1 MRCAGRLGSALLGL
15 ALLAACQ
22 GPTLPAAP
30 NLYSGESAGALVDI
44 PPERRTTEVTI
55 YYGTDREPKEESRDG
70 QLSYS
75 YRRSPNLAFGR
86 VTVTFGDDLTWEE
99 LMDAS
104 LGPHPRKVPLRITEV
119 TEMLQYPSSISPLI
133 YADGEWVE
141 DPEVLAARADADER
155 VREAIN
161 AHLATLDRK
170 EIFIY
175 VHGVGNG
182 FEDPFYRMA
191 QLWHFLGRPG
201 MPVVY
206 TWPSR
211 KGGGVLRSYTYARES
226 SEFTVYHFREF
237 LWLLASCEE
246 VDRIH
251 ILAHSRGTDVTV
263 SVLRDI
269 QMYCRG
275 AGISARE
282 RFKLGNVILAAP
294 DLDWEVT
301 QQRTRPDRVALVPER
316 LTLYVSPEDKAI
328 GIADWLFGSIR
339 RLGQMTADML
349 SKEQLET
356 LKSENYYVDVINVH
370 TSKLGAFGHT
380 YFIDS
385 PAVLSDVILIL
396 RDNRDAG
403 AEHGRPLLKREDG
416 FMEIRDGYPF
426 AGDHAAASEMP
437 TPDPD

>member
-1 MRCAGRLGSALLGL
+1 M
-15 ALLAACQ
+15 Q
-22 GPTLPAAP
+22 
-30 NLYSGESAGALVDI
+30 
-44 PPERRTTEVTI
+44 I
-55 YYGTDREPKEESRDG
+55 YYATDRQPEEDNRRE

-86 VTVTFGDDLTWEE
+86 VTVKLGDDLTWDE
-99 LMDAS
+99 LMDACIG
-104 LGPHPRKVPLRITEV
+104 LHPRKVPLRITEV
-119 TEMLQYPSSISPLI
+119 TETLKYPSSISPLVH
-133 YADGEWVE
+133 ADGKWVE
-141 DPEVLAARADADER
+141 DPEILAARAEADER

-175 VHGVGNG
+175 VHGVGNS

-201 MPVVY
+201 IPIVY

-211 KGGGVLRSYTYARES
+211 KGGGLLRSYTYARES

-246 VDRIH
+246 VERIH
-251 ILAHSRGTDVTV
+251 ILAHSRGTDVTI

-275 AGISARE
+275 SGVNARE
-282 RFKLGNVILAAP
+282 KFKLGNVILAAP
-294 DLDWEVT
+294 DLDFEVT
-301 QQRTRPDRVALVPER
+301 RQRTRPDRVALVPER
-316 LTLYVSPEDKAI
+316 LTIYVSPEDKAL
-328 GIADWLFGSIR
+328 GIADWLFGSIM
-339 RLGQMTADML
+339 RLGQLTSDML
-349 SKEQLET
+349 STEQLEM
-356 LKSENYYVDVINVH
+356 LRSSDSYVDLINVH

-385 PAVLSDVILIL
+385 PAVLSDVILLL

-426 AGDHAAASEMP
+426 AGDHAAPSESQA
-437 TPDPD
+437 PDSD